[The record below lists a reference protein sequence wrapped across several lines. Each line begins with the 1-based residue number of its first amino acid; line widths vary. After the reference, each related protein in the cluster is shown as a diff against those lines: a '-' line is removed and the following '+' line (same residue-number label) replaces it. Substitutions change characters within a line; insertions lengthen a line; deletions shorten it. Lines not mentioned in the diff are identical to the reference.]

1 MDQILKQ
8 NSFTKIAI
16 LVALLLVAVF
26 MYKKWQ
32 SRHEHMYDMPYS
44 EIQVAGEQMEILE
57 QHGEVAQDADTTNMH
72 NTAPITFKTGGK
84 ELLPMDLLPKSQIS
98 NDFDV
103 VQGETN
109 EMSAR
114 NFLVTSNNFGIDTVG
129 SSNKNPNLQLRSD
142 PFIPNNMN
150 TGPWNQSTIQPNL
163 YQRKFDLGE

>member
-1 MDQILKQ
+1 MDQIRQQSSLV
-8 NSFTKIAI
+8 KIAI
-16 LVALLLVAVF
+16 LAALLLFIIF

-32 SRHEHMYDMPYS
+32 TKTENMYDMPYS
-44 EIQVAGEQMEILE
+44 ELQVAGEQAEILD
-57 QHGEVAQDADTTNMH
+57 QPIKIAQDADTTNMY
-72 NTAPITFKTGGK
+72 NTAPITFKTNGK

-103 VQGETN
+103 VQGETD
-109 EMSAR
+109 ELSAR

-150 TGPWNQSTIQPNL
+150 TGPWSQSTIQPNL